1 MPDEKKVRAMIDLAR
16 YENGEGR
23 EDIRIRRYYRTDY
36 MALQL
41 IKSWI
46 FTSIGYFLIL
56 ALIVA
61 GNLEYLLNNI
71 DSFNLKV
78 LGSWLLIGYILF
90 VGIYLAIAYISSL
103 LRYNRARRNIQEYL
117 TKLRRLL
124 DMQ

>member
-1 MPDEKKVRAMIDLAR
+1 
-16 YENGEGR
+16 
-23 EDIRIRRYYRTDY
+23 

>member
-1 MPDEKKVRAMIDLAR
+1 
-16 YENGEGR
+16 
-23 EDIRIRRYYRTDY
+23 

-46 FTSIGYFLIL
+46 FTSIGYMLIL

-103 LRYNRARRNIQEYL
+103 VRYNRARRNVQEYL

-124 DMQ
+124 RME

>member
-1 MPDEKKVRAMIDLAR
+1 
-16 YENGEGR
+16 
-23 EDIRIRRYYRTDY
+23 

-46 FTSIGYFLIL
+46 FTSIGYILIL

-103 LRYNRARRNIQEYL
+103 VRYNRARRNVQEYL

-124 DMQ
+124 RME

>member
-1 MPDEKKVRAMIDLAR
+1 MPDERKVRAMIDLVR

-23 EDIRIRRYYRTDY
+23 DDIRIRRYYRTDY
-36 MALQL
+36 LAIEL

-46 FTSIGYFLIL
+46 FTSIAYGLIL
-56 ALIVA
+56 GLIVA

-78 LGSWLLIGYILF
+78 LGSWILIGYIVL
-90 VGIYLAIAYISSL
+90 VGIYLAIAYVSSL
-103 LRYNRARRNIQEYL
+103 IRYGRAKRNVQEYL

-124 DMQ
+124 KMQ

>member
-1 MPDEKKVRAMIDLAR
+1 MIDLCR

-23 EDIRIRRYYRTDY
+23 EDVRIRRYYRADY

-46 FTSIGYFLIL
+46 FTSIGYTLIL
-56 ALIVA
+56 ALIDA

-103 LRYNRARRNIQEYL
+103 VRYNGF
-117 TKLRRLL
+117 
-124 DMQ
+124 

>member
-1 MPDEKKVRAMIDLAR
+1 
-16 YENGEGR
+16 
-23 EDIRIRRYYRTDY
+23 

-117 TKLRRLL
+117 TKLRRLH
-124 DMQ
+124 MQ